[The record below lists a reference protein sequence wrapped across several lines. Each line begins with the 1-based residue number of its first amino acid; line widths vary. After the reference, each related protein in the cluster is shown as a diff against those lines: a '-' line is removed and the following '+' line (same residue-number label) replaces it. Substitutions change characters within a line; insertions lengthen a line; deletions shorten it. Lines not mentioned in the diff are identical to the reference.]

1 MQPLTCKKLMDS
13 KKFQLMSVCS
23 CRAGHGSIHF
33 GNVPGI
39 RQLYTHLSE
48 LSSFDLTLSQTS
60 PCFHLSAIMSIEKI
74 EGKGEIALTSNF
86 SFSQSV
92 FFTFWKYSLPSS
104 SNSKLLSANSFNLEE
119 SKICCLGKV

>member
-39 RQLYTHLSE
+39 RQLYTHFSE

-74 EGKGEIALTSNF
+74 EGKGEIAHNEQFLLF
-86 SFSQSV
+86 PKC
-92 FFTFWKYSLPSS
+92 FFYL
-104 SNSKLLSANSFNLEE
+104 LEELSAIFIKF
-119 SKICCLGKV
+119 KIVVCKLFQSGGV